1 MNTVEN
7 LMKLLKDWEHFTIEF
22 LPRLFLALVV
32 LLIFFFLA
40 RFGKKISRRLYSKSN
55 RANADVVK
63 IIGAVVHFFLLL
75 FGVFIALEILGLEQV
90 LTKLLAGAGVI
101 GIVAGFAFKDIASNA
116 FAGLLLSIQR
126 PIKVGDWVEMEDAY
140 GIVTKISWLT
150 TALENTTGQEVFV
163 PNQMIYNNT
172 FTNFTTFNKR
182 RIVLRSGVSLTSDL
196 EHVKSLA
203 IDEIKKS
210 KNILDNED
218 VNFFYTNIGD
228 STFDFEISFWIRF
241 NTEMAYQQA
250 MSDAI
255 VKIKNRFEMEKIQLS

>member
-1 MNTVEN
+1 MDTVDY
-7 LMKLLKDWEHFTIEF
+7 LKKLLNDWEHSVIGF

-32 LLIFFFLA
+32 LLVFFFLA
-40 RFGKKISRRLYSKSN
+40 RFGKRISQRLYSKSN
-55 RANADVVK
+55 RANADIVK
-63 IIGAVVHFFLLL
+63 IMGAIVHFSLLL
-75 FGVFIALEILGLEQV
+75 FGIFIALEVLGLEQV
-90 LTKLLAGAGVI
+90 LTKLLAGAGI
-101 GIVAGFAFKDIASNA
+101 LGIVAGFAFKDIASNA

-126 PIKVGDWVEMEDAY
+126 PIKVGDWVEMDDAY

-163 PNQMIYNNT
+163 PNQIIYSNT

-182 RIVLRSGVSLTSDL
+182 RIILRSGVSFTSDL
-196 EHVKSLA
+196 EHVKSVA

-210 KNILDNED
+210 DKILDNED

-228 STFDFEISFWIRF
+228 SIFDFEISFWIRF
-241 NTEMAYQQA
+241 NTELEYQQA

-255 VKIKNRFEMEKIQLS
+255 VRIRNRFEMEKIQLS